1 MLLNVLG
8 LKRYAIF
15 LMPYLKTCTVRA
27 TVNLSLMMVILS
39 VERDPKGFHQD
50 LHHSNQVIYECTHF
64 IILHVLCTDTG
75 VTCIFSTHILSML
88 SIDDGLWDGIH
99 CLPFTVL
106 DIHTC
111 IITNDVLNRLSEFG
125 SYWK

>member
-50 LHHSNQVIYECTHF
+50 LHHSNQAFRIWFVLEVRNYATVFVDIVCSGKKIKPPTTHQAKM
-64 IILHVLCTDTG
+64 
-75 VTCIFSTHILSML
+75 ILSERVNSFRKL
-88 SIDDGLWDGIH
+88 YPPPVGLRQY
-99 CLPFTVL
+99 P
-106 DIHTC
+106 
-111 IITNDVLNRLSEFG
+111 
-125 SYWK
+125 